1 MSAENHADMQEIEVA
16 LGERRYPIR
25 IGSGLLDAPDAWRN
39 AFRGRHAVIV
49 TDEHVAPLYLDRL
62 RVRLSALTHETIV
75 LPAGETAKTLDNV
88 ARVLETLAT
97 LGASR
102 DSTVIALGGGMIGD
116 LAGFAAASWMRGID
130 FVQVPTTLLAM
141 VDSSVGGKT
150 GVNLAAGKNLVG
162 AFHQPRAVVID
173 TATLATLPSREY
185 AAGLAE
191 VVKYGAIGDAKFFA
205 WLEANADALNAREAD
220 ALSTAIAVSCRY
232 KAGVVARDEREL
244 GERALLNFGH
254 TFGHAIEAVCGYG
267 EALHGEAI
275 AMGMVLAA
283 GLSARLGR
291 APVADTERL
300 GVLLT
305 RFGLPIA
312 LPAGIEADALLAR
325 MRLDKKNVSGRLRL
339 VLWKGIGEAEI
350 VADVDAAAIRTL
362 LDAGGKSQPTGPAR
376 GLG

>member
-1 MSAENHADMQEIEVA
+1 MSNTGVQEIEVA
-16 LGERRYPIR
+16 LGARRYPIR
-25 IGSGLLDAPDAWRN
+25 IGAGLLDAPDAWRG

-49 TDEHVAPLYLDRL
+49 TDEHVAPLYLDR
-62 RVRLSALTHETIV
+62 VRAALPALAHETIV

-88 ARVLETLAT
+88 ARVLETLAA

-102 DSTVIALGGGMIGD
+102 DSAVIALGGGVVGD

-173 TATLATLPSREY
+173 TATLATLPPREY

-191 VVKYGAIGDAKFFA
+191 VVKYGAIGDARFFA
-205 WLEANADALNAREAD
+205 WLEANADALIARDGA
-220 ALSTAIAVSCRY
+220 ALAQAIAVSCRQ
-232 KAGVVARDEREL
+232 KAGIVTRDEREL

-254 TFGHAIEAVCGYG
+254 TFGHAIEAVSGYG
-267 EALHGEAI
+267 EVLHGEAVAI
-275 AMGMVLAA
+275 GMVLAA
-283 GLSARLGR
+283 ELSARLGR
-291 APVADTERL
+291 APAADGARL
-300 GVLLT
+300 AALLM
-305 RFGLPIA
+305 RFGLPVVM
-312 LPAGIEADALLAR
+312 PPGAGTDALLAR

-339 VLWKGIGEAEI
+339 VLWRRIGEAEI
-350 VADVDAAAIRTL
+350 VPDTDETAIRAL
-362 LDAGGKSQPTGPAR
+362 LDSAASDPKGPTR